1 MGNDIKEQVAR
12 IPAPVSVEP
21 IAPEPPRNWWPVV
34 LTGLLAA
41 LPALVL
47 GALFVRE
54 TDSNR
59 ALAERLEG
67 LEKQQAQLESATRA
81 ATAASSGALTG
92 AAQAAGPLAVEYVPY
107 GETPLAGAR
116 LERLR
121 TLAGKLEAQ
130 GFRGRI
136 VAESFVGDFCL
147 DGNSASEGFTV
158 APPATLLQKCV
169 LMGNPFDD
177 GLSPAQRHW
186 RRSRPG

>member
-1 MGNDIKEQVAR
+1 
-12 IPAPVSVEP
+12 
-21 IAPEPPRNWWPVV
+21 
-34 LTGLLAA
+34 
-41 LPALVL
+41 
-47 GALFVRE
+47 
-54 TDSNR
+54 
-59 ALAERLEG
+59 
-67 LEKQQAQLESATRA
+67 
-81 ATAASSGALTG
+81 
-92 AAQAAGPLAVEYVPY
+92 VPY

-121 TLAGKLEAQ
+121 TLAGTLEAQ

-177 GLSPAQRHW
+177 GLSPAQRQSVAFANFAATLKQRTGGAIAVAVENGGRTSPIEYPEQREDTTAGEWNRIAALNNRVEFHTDAATALAQQ
-186 RRSRPG
+186 SASPAVQ